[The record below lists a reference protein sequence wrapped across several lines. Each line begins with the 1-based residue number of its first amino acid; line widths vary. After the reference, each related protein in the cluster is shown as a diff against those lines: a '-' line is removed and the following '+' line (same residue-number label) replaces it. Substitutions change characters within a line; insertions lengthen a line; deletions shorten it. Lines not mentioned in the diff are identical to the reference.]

1 MVMKEQF
8 LRSGLKACAAVLLIL
23 LCSAARAQA
32 PADAAQA
39 PAVRVEIPAAV
50 LLQPEDLERIL
61 RSSDGE
67 KPLILQVGSHVLYAE
82 AHIAGS
88 EYAGPAG
95 QDAGLQMLEERVKGV
110 ERSQFI
116 VLYCGCCPWNK
127 CPNIRRAYQQLQALG
142 FTRVKALYIA
152 TDFGTDWVNKG
163 YPVAKG
169 R

>member
-1 MVMKEQF
+1 MKDHVF
-8 LRSGLKACAAVLLIL
+8 RSGVKTCVAVLLIL
-23 LCSAARAQA
+23 LCHGVQAQGPGEASPSA
-32 PADAAQA
+32 
-39 PAVRVEIPAAV
+39 AVRVEIPTAD

-82 AHIAGS
+82 AHIPRS

-95 QDAGLQMLEERVKGV
+95 QDAGLQALQERVKGI
-110 ERSQFI
+110 ERSKFI
-116 VLYCGCCPWNK
+116 VLYCGCCPWNE

-142 FTRVKALYIA
+142 FTRVKVLYIA
-152 TDFGTDWVNKG
+152 TDFGTNWANKG